1 MEEDE
6 CLICYEK
13 LDLSKNFLSTECSH
27 RFHYSCFKLWDK
39 DACPYCRQLIWPV
52 RAKKLQELPNFHT
65 QRTQR
70 TILDY
75 TMIDYISMSPF
86 DVLRLCIV
94 YTGAL
99 CIAHMIECALK
110 IKMN

>member
-1 MEEDE
+1 MEDE

-39 DACPYCRQLIWPV
+39 DVCPYCRQLICPV
-52 RAKKLQELPNFHT
+52 RAKKLPELPNFHT

-94 YTGAL
+94 HTGAL
-99 CIAHMIECALK
+99 CIAHMIECASK